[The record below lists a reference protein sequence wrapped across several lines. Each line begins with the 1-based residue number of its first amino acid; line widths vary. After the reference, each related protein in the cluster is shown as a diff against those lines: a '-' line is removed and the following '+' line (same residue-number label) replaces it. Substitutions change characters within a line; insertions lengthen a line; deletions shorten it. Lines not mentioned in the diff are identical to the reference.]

1 MYQKSIL
8 RVPSVISM
16 KSTVP
21 TSTVTASNGGRDD
34 HSARRPAS
42 VRRRRSPWPR
52 SAIACSR
59 AIATASE
66 GLRLLEDTGQARGLG
81 FDGLVLAHIAAIQGE
96 EDRCRDVAGQTIA
109 AATERGLAAAPAWS
123 RHAVAL
129 LDLGVGRYDS
139 AFERLSAIQHL
150 PAITFMSLADQIE
163 AVFRGGRTDRLDLT
177 FTRFR
182 PWVEHRPARYFC

>member
-1 MYQKSIL
+1 M
-8 RVPSVISM
+8 
-16 KSTVP
+16 
-21 TSTVTASNGGRDD
+21 
-34 HSARRPAS
+34 
-42 VRRRRSPWPR
+42 
-52 SAIACSR
+52 
-59 AIATASE
+59 
-66 GLRLLEDTGQARGLG
+66 EDTGQARGLG
-81 FDGLVLAHIAAIQGE
+81 FHGLVLAHIAAIQGE

-177 FTRFR
+177 LAPGSGLGSSTGQLGIF
-182 PWVEHRPARYFC
+182 ARLDVVILLS